1 MLQRIH
7 ITVKEN
13 ISGMENVCRICGRVF
28 ATICILPVDIGY
40 VLAYNELSELTVIF
54 NNSKF
59 HTQ

>member
-7 ITVKEN
+7 ITVEEN
-13 ISGMENVCRICGRVF
+13 IFGMENVCKMRKSVF
-28 ATICILPVDIGY
+28 ATICILLVDIGY

-59 HTQ
+59 HMQ

>member
-7 ITVKEN
+7 ITVEEN
-13 ISGMENVCRICGRVF
+13 IFGMENVCKICRSVF
-28 ATICILPVDIGY
+28 ATICILLVDIGY

-59 HTQ
+59 HMQ